1 MARLTFTKDNLPTRQ
16 EFERMLSEA
25 MEKSNPVDELIELS
39 QGLHELERE
48 FGMKSAEFYEK
59 YQRGEMGD
67 SEKVVHWAMIYDSS
81 LECKKR
87 GEAALVREAF
97 WCEVEP
103 VPA

>member
-1 MARLTFTKDNLPTRQ
+1 MARLTFTQGNLPLPE

-48 FGMKSAEFYEK
+48 FGMKSVEFYEK
-59 YQRGEMGD
+59 YQRGEMED
-67 SEKVVHWAMIYDSS
+67 SEKVMHWAMICDSS

-87 GEAALVREAF
+87 GEAALVREAV
-97 WCEVEP
+97 WCEIEP